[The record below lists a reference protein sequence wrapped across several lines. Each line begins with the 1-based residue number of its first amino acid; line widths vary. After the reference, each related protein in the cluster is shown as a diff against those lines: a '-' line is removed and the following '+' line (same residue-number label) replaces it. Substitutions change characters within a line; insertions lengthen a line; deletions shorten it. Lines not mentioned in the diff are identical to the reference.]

1 MLTTEGLRIGQCAE
15 NITDFLIEN
24 CPKLAP
30 MKLLSNIIEAQQS
43 QGTEHALK
51 HIRAVGFEEEYYTA
65 DALDMLAKLADG
77 TYEGLSAEGISG
89 EDEIPVLEGKIT
101 VHSKYYQDSVD
112 LLKKIFNRLNLIVD
126 GIACVRIADPEVL
139 RILIDRLDVDGIGA
153 ISEKYV
159 IENQI
164 EVTSL
169 WFYNNTVIE
178 TFDEFER
185 MNVLFKDNNY
195 DGVNLFRNC
204 TSLRSIQLPYTV
216 SFIPVSCFQGCTNLT
231 NIILQRGITEIRT
244 NAFRKCSSLKKLIIP
259 DTVIRLGGAA
269 FIDSGIEVID
279 LPASVTS
286 IGSSVFNA
294 LPTLKTMIIRGE
306 VVKADG
312 TGDGSMFKCWENC
325 TGLESFVMLS
335 ETPMGFGFWMLNGTT
350 CKIYVPDN
358 SVDTY
363 KAASGWSGLVNR
375 ILPLSSYSG
384 EL

>member
-1 MLTTEGLRIGQCAE
+1 M
-15 NITDFLIEN
+15 
-24 CPKLAP
+24 
-30 MKLLSNIIEAQQS
+30 
-43 QGTEHALK
+43 
-51 HIRAVGFEEEYYTA
+51 
-65 DALDMLAKLADG
+65 
-77 TYEGLSAEGISG
+77 
-89 EDEIPVLEGKIT
+89 
-101 VHSKYYQDSVD
+101 
-112 LLKKIFNRLNLIVD
+112 D
-126 GIACVRIADPEVL
+126 GIACVKIADPEVL
-139 RILIDRLDVDGIGA
+139 RILIEKLDVDGIGA
-153 ISEKYV
+153 VSEKYV

-185 MNVLFKDNNY
+185 MTVLFKDNNY

-216 SFIPVSCFQGCTNLT
+216 SFIPTSCFQGCTNLT
-231 NIILQRGITEIRT
+231 NATLQKGITEIRA
-244 NAFRKCSSLKKLIIP
+244 NAFRECPSLKKLIIP

-279 LPASVTS
+279 LPPSVTS

-294 LPTLKTMIIRGE
+294 LTTLKTVIIRGE
-306 VVKADG
+306 IIKVDG
-312 TGDGSMFKCWENC
+312 SGDGSMFKCWENC

-335 ETPMGFGFWMLNGTT
+335 EKPMGFGFWMLNGTT

-363 KAASGWSGLVNR
+363 KVASGWSGLANR
-375 ILPLSSYSG
+375 ILPLSSYSE

>member
-1 MLTTEGLRIGQCAE
+1 MDELRKVF
-15 NITDFLIEN
+15 D
-24 CPKLAP
+24 
-30 MKLLSNIIEAQQS
+30 
-43 QGTEHALK
+43 
-51 HIRAVGFEEEYYTA
+51 
-65 DALDMLAKLADG
+65 
-77 TYEGLSAEGISG
+77 
-89 EDEIPVLEGKIT
+89 
-101 VHSKYYQDSVD
+101 
-112 LLKKIFNRLNLIVD
+112 RLNLIVD

-139 RILIDRLDVDGIGA
+139 RILIDKLDVDGIGA

-216 SFIPVSCFQGCTNLT
+216 SFIPVSCFQGCANLT

-244 NAFRKCSSLKKLIIP
+244 NAFRECSSLKKLIIP

-294 LPTLKTMIIRGE
+294 LTTLKTMIIRGE

-325 TGLESFVMLS
+325 TGLEFFVMLS

-358 SVDTY
+358 SVDIY
-363 KAASGWSGLVNR
+363 KAASGWSGLANR
-375 ILPLSSYSG
+375 ILPLSSYPG

>member
-1 MLTTEGLRIGQCAE
+1 M
-15 NITDFLIEN
+15 
-24 CPKLAP
+24 
-30 MKLLSNIIEAQQS
+30 
-43 QGTEHALK
+43 
-51 HIRAVGFEEEYYTA
+51 
-65 DALDMLAKLADG
+65 
-77 TYEGLSAEGISG
+77 
-89 EDEIPVLEGKIT
+89 
-101 VHSKYYQDSVD
+101 
-112 LLKKIFNRLNLIVD
+112 D
-126 GIACVRIADPEVL
+126 GIACVRISDPEVL
-139 RILIDRLDVDGIGA
+139 RILIDKLDVDGIGA

-244 NAFRKCSSLKKLIIP
+244 NAFRECSSLKKLIIP

-294 LPTLKTMIIRGE
+294 LTTLKTMIIRGE
-306 VVKADG
+306 VIKADG

-335 ETPMGFGFWMLNGTT
+335 EKPMGFGFWMLNGTT
-350 CKIYVPDN
+350 CKIYVPDIA
-358 SVDTY
+358 VDVY
-363 KAASGWSGLVNR
+363 KAASGWSGLTSR
-375 ILPLSSYSG
+375 ILPLSSYNG

>member
-1 MLTTEGLRIGQCAE
+1 M
-15 NITDFLIEN
+15 
-24 CPKLAP
+24 
-30 MKLLSNIIEAQQS
+30 
-43 QGTEHALK
+43 
-51 HIRAVGFEEEYYTA
+51 
-65 DALDMLAKLADG
+65 
-77 TYEGLSAEGISG
+77 
-89 EDEIPVLEGKIT
+89 
-101 VHSKYYQDSVD
+101 
-112 LLKKIFNRLNLIVD
+112 D

-139 RILIDRLDVDGIGA
+139 RILIDKLDVDGIGA

-244 NAFRKCSSLKKLIIP
+244 NAFRECSSLKKLIIP

-286 IGSSVFNA
+286 IGSSVFNT
-294 LPTLKTMIIRGE
+294 LTTLKTMIIRGE

-335 ETPMGFGFWMLNGTT
+335 EIPMGFGFWMLNGTT